1 MYILL
6 EDRGILCLKQ
16 LRNHSFQSY
25 ERCSMLQS
33 LQAINMQKMQLFP
46 AKSSYK
52 ITTFNIAANI
62 FVYFLLSEGF
72 IPMDFEYFRMNAS
85 TN

>member
-6 EDRGILCLKQ
+6 EDRDIFCLKQ

-25 ERCSMLQS
+25 ERCSIFQS
-33 LQAINMQKMQLFP
+33 FQAINMQKMQVFP
-46 AKSSYK
+46 GKSSYE

-72 IPMDFEYFRMNAS
+72 IPMDFKYFRMNAS